1 MIQQPPL
8 LCLSQRNYQQRPE
21 SSEGGRRGKSWV
33 CAARGRD
40 SLVLFSQGKGR
51 EGSSPGV
58 DKADKAL
65 WEWDALTEVRKGK
78 GGRLGE
84 VGSRISRCQCPEKT
98 DTLAPCSL
106 LYSVS
111 SSHRIPKVSFM
122 TTSSKLTLC
131 LSAHSCTKHST

>member
-1 MIQQPPL
+1 MQPG
-8 LCLSQRNYQQRPE
+8 
-21 SSEGGRRGKSWV
+21 EGTHLF
-33 CAARGRD
+33 CFPRGRE
-40 SLVLFSQGKGR
+40 GKGRGGEGREGKGREGKGREGEGR